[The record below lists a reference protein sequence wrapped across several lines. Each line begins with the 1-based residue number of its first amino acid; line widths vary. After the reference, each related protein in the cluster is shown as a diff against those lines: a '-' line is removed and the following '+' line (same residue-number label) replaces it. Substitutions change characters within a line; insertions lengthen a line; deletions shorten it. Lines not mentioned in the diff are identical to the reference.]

1 MSAAAAAPRGALDGL
16 RVVDLTQMLAGPFCT
31 MMLADQG
38 AEVIK
43 VEPLDGDG
51 TRQIGPFHPDDE
63 LRAFTGYFQSVNRNK
78 LSVGLDLKQ
87 PRGREIFF
95 KLIETAQVVVE
106 NYRAGVM
113 DRLGLAYETLRERNR
128 RIVYASIRGF
138 GDPRTAESPYLNW
151 PAFDVVAQAIGGIMA
166 ITGPDLDTPTKVGPG
181 VGDIGPAI
189 MAAYGIMAA
198 VWRAERTGAG
208 QYVDVGMVD
217 GVLSMCERI
226 LHQYSY
232 GGIVPG
238 PEGNRHP
245 FLAPFGL
252 LPARDG
258 FIALACHADEFW
270 KTLCEKLG
278 RPELAREER
287 FLTREARAGN
297 QNAVYAEIGALT
309 QRLTRRELVA
319 MLGGHV
325 PFGPVFD
332 VSDIVADPHFRARD
346 MVVEVDHPG
355 VEEKLAIAGVP
366 VRLSATPGGVR
377 RRAPLLGEQT
387 DEVMHDLGFSLSDTE
402 RLRAERVIK

>member
-1 MSAAAAAPRGALDGL
+1 MNAAAPRGALDGL
-16 RVVDLTQMLAGPFCT
+16 RVIDLTQMLAGPFCT

-51 TRQIGPFHPDDE
+51 TRQIGPFHPNDK

-78 LSVGLDLKQ
+78 SSIALDLKR
-87 PRGREIFF
+87 PEARDIFL
-95 KLIETAQVVVE
+95 KLVDTAEVVVE

-113 DRLGLAYETLRERNR
+113 ERLGLAYEVLRERNAK
-128 RIVYASIRGF
+128 IVYASIRGF
-138 GDPRTAESPYLNW
+138 GDPHTGQSPYLNW
-151 PAFDVVAQAIGGIMA
+151 PAYDVVAQAVGGIMA
-166 ITGPDLDTPTKVGPG
+166 ITGPDPKTPTKVGPG
-181 VGDIGPAI
+181 VGDIVPAI

-198 VWRAERTGAG
+198 VWRAERSGTG
-208 QYVDVGMVD
+208 QYVDIGMVD
-217 GVLSMCERI
+217 GVLAVCERI

-232 GGIVPG
+232 AGTVPG

-270 KTLCEKLG
+270 TILCEKLG
-278 RPELAREER
+278 RAELARDPR
-287 FLTREARAGN
+287 FVTRESRAAN
-297 QNAVYAEIGALT
+297 QDAVYAEIGAAT
-309 QRLTRRELVA
+309 VQFTRHEL
-319 MLGGHV
+319 MQILGGHV

-332 VSDIVADPHFRARD
+332 VSDVVADPHFRARD
-346 MVVEVDHPG
+346 MVVELEHPG
-355 VEEKLAIAGVP
+355 VDEKLAIAGVP
-366 VRLSATPGGVR
+366 IRMSITPGGVR

-387 DEVMHDLGFSLSDTE
+387 NELMRALGFKAAEIE
-402 RLRAERVIK
+402 RLRAEQVVK

>member
-1 MSAAAAAPRGALDGL
+1 MNAAAPRGALDGL

-43 VEPLDGDG
+43 VEPIEGDG
-51 TRQIGPFHPDDE
+51 TRQIGPFHPQDK
-63 LRAFTGYFQSVNRNK
+63 LRAFSGYFQSVNRNK
-78 LSVGLDLKQ
+78 SSIALDLK
-87 PRGREIFF
+87 RAEGRDIFF

-113 DRLGLAYETLRERNR
+113 ERLGLAYEVLHERNPKL
-128 RIVYASIRGF
+128 VYASIRGF
-138 GDPRTAESPYLNW
+138 GDPHTGESPYLNW
-151 PAFDVVAQAIGGIMA
+151 PAYDVVAQAVGGIMA
-166 ITGPDLDTPTKVGPG
+166 ITGPDPKTPTKVGPG
-181 VGDIGPAI
+181 VGDIVPAI

-198 VWRAERTGAG
+198 VWRAERSGTG

-217 GVLSMCERI
+217 GVLAVCERI

-232 GGIVPG
+232 AGTVPG

-252 LPARDG
+252 VPARDG

-270 KTLCEKLG
+270 TTLCAKLG
-278 RPELAREER
+278 RPELARDPR
-287 FLTREARAGN
+287 FLTRESRAAN
-297 QNAVYAEIGALT
+297 QDALYAEVGALT
-309 QRLTRRELVA
+309 GNFTRHELMKV
-319 MLGGHV
+319 LGGHV

-332 VSDIVADPHFRARD
+332 VSDIVADPHFRGRE
-346 MVVEVDHPG
+346 MVVEMEHPG

-366 VRLSATPGGVR
+366 IRMSATPGGVR

-387 DEVMHDLGFSLSDTE
+387 EDLMRALGFAGAEIE
-402 RLRAERVIK
+402 RLRAEQVVK

>member
-1 MSAAAAAPRGALDGL
+1 MNAEAPRGALEGL
-16 RVVDLTQMLAGPFCT
+16 RVIDLTQMLAGPFCT

-43 VEPLDGDG
+43 VEPLEGDG
-51 TRQIGPFHPDDE
+51 TRQIGPYHPHDK

-78 LSVGLDLKQ
+78 SSIAIDLKRPQ
-87 PRGREIFF
+87 GREIFC

-113 DRLGLAYETLRERNR
+113 ERLGLAYERLRERNAR
-128 RIVYASIRGF
+128 LVYASIRGF
-138 GDPRTAESPYLNW
+138 GDPHTGKSPYLNW
-151 PAFDVVAQAIGGIMA
+151 PAFDVVAQAVGGIMA
-166 ITGPDLDTPTKVGPG
+166 ITGPDPKTPTKVGPG
-181 VGDIGPAI
+181 VGDIVPAI

-198 VWRAERTGAG
+198 VWRADRTGEG

-232 GGIVPG
+232 GSTVPG

-270 KTLCEKLG
+270 MTLCEKLG
-278 RPELAREER
+278 RPELVREER

-309 QRLTRRELVA
+309 QRFTRRELMA

-332 VSDIVADPHFRARD
+332 VSDIVGDPHFRARD
-346 MVVEVDHPG
+346 MVVEVEHPG

-366 VRLSATPGGVR
+366 VRLSATPGGVF

-387 DEVMHDLGFSLSDTE
+387 DEVMHGIGFSAADIDRLKTE
-402 RLRAERVIK
+402 QVIR